1 MKRVLY
7 SILLFFIALPL
18 FAQYAY
24 EIQNPLVKEN
34 FRLGVTAF
42 NTAKYGE
49 AILLFEKALANAPR
63 DPLLLFWLGK
73 AYMRA
78 GFNNTAL
85 ARWKDAV
92 SIKPSIF
99 VNSYIELFTNIFIKP
114 LEQNYSIAITIP
126 GRQKNQDFFLRPSAV
141 FPLPNG
147 NFIVVGHGNNQL
159 VTVNPNGVIIEKNPG
174 NPGGFDRPFSC
185 IQDTEGNYFVTE
197 FQSNR
202 IAKLSPTGA
211 ITAYMAAGKI
221 IGPQFIAED
230 TTGFLYVTSVGD
242 SSIVKLDKNGNFIAS
257 FTGKSINFNGLK
269 IPTGIAV
276 HNDRIYVADA
286 VYKSVIA
293 FDLFG
298 NYITEYAKG
307 RLHKPESLLWKDD
320 SLIIADSNTILQ
332 LDLASDEIRV
342 LYSDEDTSSRFT
354 SAVYDINGD
363 LLVTDFDKSRIL
375 IISDETT
382 KYSGLI
388 VESEKIITSSF
399 PKIFIDV
406 SVRDRYGKPVIGLN
420 IYNFYLT
427 EMITKIER
435 TIQNGIPIDK
445 KNEIIKPVTNLTFE
459 GSLDES
465 KDHRIIL
472 IVEASPAIAVQKTK
486 VRDRLTSLLNN
497 LPAEAEISLI
507 YAGKTAHPAVSGDR
521 QEILRS
527 ILSMPQDNNWRFD
540 TALKL
545 AVNDLVKH
553 SKHRSIIFIT
563 SGSIREQSFQESGVR
578 ELLLLLSNNRTSLYA
593 ITFSKLA
600 SDQMLTYLCTNT
612 QGTIIDADS
621 PLGLAPLVNQL
632 LQQKSG
638 LYRLSFTSTA
648 DPLFG
653 QNYLPIGIE
662 VYLRNKSGKE
672 ETGYFAPLQ

>member
-1 MKRVLY
+1 MKRVLC
-7 SILLFFIALPL
+7 SIILLSLALPL

-49 AILLFEKALANAPR
+49 AILLFEKALSNAPR

-78 GFNNTAL
+78 GFSNTAL

-92 SIKPSIF
+92 SIKPSVF
-99 VNSYIELFTNIFIKP
+99 VNSCIELFTNVFIKP
-114 LEQNYSIAITIP
+114 LEQNYTAALSIP

-147 NFIVVGHGNNQL
+147 NFIIVGHGNNQL
-159 VTVNPNGVIIEKNPG
+159 VTINPNGVIIEKNPG

-185 IQDTEGNYFVTE
+185 IQDAEGNYYVTE

-202 IAKLSPTGA
+202 IAKLSSSGSVISYFGTS
-211 ITAYMAAGKI
+211 KI

-230 TTGFLYVTSVGD
+230 ASGFLYITSAGD
-242 SSIVKLDKNGNFIAS
+242 SSIAKFDKSGNFITS

-276 HNDRIYVADA
+276 YNDKLFVADA
-286 VYKSVIA
+286 VYKSVIV

-298 NYITEYAKG
+298 NFITEYAKG
-307 RLHKPESLLWKDD
+307 KLRKPESLLWKDNT
-320 SLIIADSNTILQ
+320 LIIADGNTILQ
-332 LDLASDEIRV
+332 LDLATDEIRV
-342 LYSDEDTSSRFT
+342 LYTDEDKSSRFT
-354 SAVYDINGD
+354 SAAYDINGD
-363 LLVTDFDKSRIL
+363 LLITDFDKSRIL

-388 VESEKIITSSF
+388 VETERILANNF
-399 PKIFIDV
+399 PKIYVDI

-427 EMITKIER
+427 EMVTQIER

-445 KNEIIKPVTNLTFE
+445 KNEIIKPVSNLTFE
-459 GSLDES
+459 GSIDDS
-465 KDHRIIL
+465 KEQRVIL
-472 IVEASPAIAVQKTK
+472 VVEASPFIAAQKTK
-486 VRDRLTSLLNN
+486 VRDSLVSLLNS
-497 LPAEAEISLI
+497 LPAEAEVSLI
-507 YAGKTAHPAVSGDR
+507 YAAKTAHPAVSGNR
-521 QEILRS
+521 QEIIKS
-527 ILSMPQDNNWRFD
+527 ILSMPADNNWRFD

-545 AVNDLVKH
+545 AVNELVKT
-553 SKHRSIIFIT
+553 SKHRSIIFIS
-563 SGSIREQSFQESGVR
+563 SGSIREQSFQDSGVR

-593 ITFSKLA
+593 ITFSKSA
-600 SDQMLTYLCTNT
+600 SDQMLSYLCSNT
-612 QGTIIDADS
+612 QGIIHDADS
-621 PLGLAPLVNQL
+621 PLGFAPFVNQL
-632 LQQKSG
+632 LQKKSG
-638 LYRLSFTSTA
+638 LYRLSFTATA

>member
-1 MKRVLY
+1 MKRVLC
-7 SILLFFIALPL
+7 SLAVFILTVSL

-24 EIQNPLVKEN
+24 EIQNPIVKEN

-49 AILLFEKALANAPR
+49 AILLFEKALSNAPR

-78 GFNNTAL
+78 GFSTTAL
-85 ARWKDAV
+85 TRWKDAV

-99 VNSYIELFTNIFIKP
+99 VNSYIELFTNVFIKP
-114 LEQNYSIAITIP
+114 LEQNYTVAMTIP

-147 NFIVVGHGNNQL
+147 NFIIVGHGNNQL
-159 VTVNPNGVIIEKNPG
+159 VTVNPNGVIIEKNSG

-185 IQDTEGNYFVTE
+185 IQDAEGNYYVTE

-202 IAKLSPTGA
+202 IAKLSPGGSIISYLGT
-211 ITAYMAAGKI
+211 GKI

-230 TTGFLYVTSVGD
+230 ANGFLYITSAGD
-242 SSIVKLDKNGNFIAS
+242 SSIVKYDKNGNFIAL
-257 FTGKSINFNGLK
+257 FNGKSINFNGLK

-276 HNDRIYVADA
+276 YNDRLFVADA
-286 VYKSVIA
+286 VYKSIIV
-293 FDLFG
+293 FDLYG

-307 RLHKPESLLWKDD
+307 KLSKPESLLWKDNA
-320 SLIIADSNTILQ
+320 LIIADSNTILQ

-342 LYSDEDTSSRFT
+342 LYTDEDKSSRFT
-354 SAVYDINGD
+354 SVVYDSNGD
-363 LLVTDFDKSRIL
+363 LLITDFDKSRIL

-388 VESEKIITSSF
+388 VESERIITNSF
-399 PKIFIDV
+399 PKIYIDV
-406 SVRDRYGKPVIGLN
+406 SVRDRYGRPVIGLN

-427 EMITKIER
+427 EMVTKIER
-435 TIQNGIPIDK
+435 TIQNEIPIDK
-445 KNEIIKPVTNLTFE
+445 KNEIIKPVSNLTFE
-459 GSLDES
+459 GSIDDS
-465 KDHRIIL
+465 KAHRVIL
-472 IVEASPAIAVQKTK
+472 VIEASPVIAAQKIK
-486 VRDRLTSLLNN
+486 VRDSLTNLLNT
-497 LPAEAEISLI
+497 LPAETEISLI
-507 YAGKTAHPAVSGDR
+507 YAGKTAHPAISGSR
-521 QEILRS
+521 QEIVKS
-527 ILSMPQDNNWRFD
+527 ILTMPADSNWRFD
-540 TALKL
+540 TAIKL
-545 AVNDLVKH
+545 AVNELIKT

-563 SGSIREQSFQESGVR
+563 SGSIREQSFHDSGVR
-578 ELLLLLSNNRTSLYA
+578 ELLLLLSNNRTSLFA
-593 ITFSKLA
+593 ITFSKSP
-600 SDQMLTYLCTNT
+600 SDQILSYLCSNT
-612 QGTIIDADS
+612 QGIIFGADS
-621 PLGLAPLVNQL
+621 PLGFTSFVNQL
-632 LQQKSG
+632 LQKKSG
-638 LYRLSFTSTA
+638 LYRLSFTATA